1 MKKQVLFILA
11 SLSVYVASAT
21 TVTIGN
27 SGFTFTPDSVSIH
40 VGDTVRFQV
49 ASIHKPVEVS
59 QSTWNASSASPIT
72 GFSLPNG
79 GGIVAGLT
87 VGIHYYVCQPHAG
100 MGMKGR
106 IFVTPA
112 TGLASVVAASPQLNI
127 YPNPSNGKF
136 NVQYQNASNSTVEVT
151 LDVFNILGD
160 KVYSS
165 NDLKG
170 QQVSQIDLST
180 APAGIYFV
188 KIYDRDKVLVKRVIV
203 Q

>member
-1 MKKQVLFILA
+1 MKKQVLFIIA
-11 SLSVYVASAT
+11 SLSVSVASAT

-40 VGDTVRFQV
+40 VGDTIRFQV
-49 ASIHKPVEVS
+49 GSTHKPIEVS
-59 QSTWNASSASPIT
+59 QSTWNANSASPIT

-87 VGIHYYVCQPHAG
+87 AGIHYYVCQPHAG

-106 IFVTPA
+106 IFVTPV
-112 TGLASVVAASPQLNI
+112 TGLANVAAASPQLNI

-136 NVQYQNASNSTVEVT
+136 NVHYQSASNSSVEVA

-165 NDLKG
+165 TDVKG
-170 QQVSQIDLST
+170 QVVSQIDLST
-180 APAGIYFV
+180 VPAGIYFV
-188 KIYDRDKVLVKRVIV
+188 KIYDREKVLVKRVII